1 MSPPVDVLA
10 VMLRAEA
17 GREWDMNKAAAG
29 GDMSAASSAEEEC
42 RQMRAARAA
51 VADLLLEGA
60 RLMKGLDSVNG
71 MTVVQPHDVANFKI
85 ALARA
90 TGAGP

>member
-1 MSPPVDVLA
+1 MSAPVDVLA

-42 RQMRAARAA
+42 RQMREARAA
-51 VADLLLEGA
+51 VVELIEAAKHAREALVESKSDPLTVGKLTRAIARVGGA
-60 RLMKGLDSVNG
+60 S
-71 MTVVQPHDVANFKI
+71 
-85 ALARA
+85 
-90 TGAGP
+90 